1 MRGVVVSQNHPSL
14 PQKHPSF
21 AATAADITMGSDHQ
35 IAVRERGEVPG
46 VSGRGKDRGK
56 PRPATRPRG
65 HAEEALRASEE
76 RYGSVIAALAEGIV
90 FMDADGQ
97 LQASNVSAERI
108 LGLTAEQIGGR
119 TTFDP
124 RWRPIHEDGSPF
136 PGDTHPITVSLRTG
150 QPCSNVIMGV
160 HKPSGELTWISIN
173 SQPLFRRG
181 ERTPYAAVASF
192 FDVTERK
199 QAADAL
205 LATQARLRDVLASS
219 TAVVYATKV
228 TAEGYAPSWV
238 SENVTRVLGYDV
250 EEALHPVWWASH
262 LHPAD
267 RPRVLAELPTLL
279 TNGELTLEYRFQG
292 KRGTYRWVHD
302 EARLLR
308 DPAGL
313 PVEVFGAWLDITER
327 KQLEEQFHQ
336 AQKMEAVGRLAGGV
350 AHDFNNLLTA
360 ILGSADLVLDSL
372 TPGVPEREEVEE
384 IRKAAL
390 RAADLTR
397 QLLAFSR
404 QQVIAPT
411 VLNPNEVVANMDKL
425 LRRLLGEDVELRTAL
440 AADLAAVKADPSQLE
455 QVVLNLA
462 VNARDAMP
470 SGGKLTIE
478 TQNVELDEVYAR
490 GHISAQPGT
499 YVMLAVSDT
508 GVGMDAATQARI
520 FEPFFTTKERGKGT
534 GLGLA
539 TVYGIV
545 KQSGGWIWVYSE
557 PGHGTTFKI
566 YLPRVTEAAPPP
578 APSPAPSV
586 SVRGSETVLVVE
598 DEAMIRHLVQKV
610 LKANGYTVLVA
621 ASGRDA
627 EHVAAQ
633 HDGPIHLLVTDVV
646 MPGMNGRELAN
657 RLAAARAGIQV
668 LYLSGYT
675 DDAIVHHGVLE
686 PGVAFLQKPF
696 TPAVLGR
703 KVREV
708 LDSSAKRVDESAR

>member
-1 MRGVVVSQNHPSL
+1 VSSH
-14 PQKHPSF
+14 
-21 AATAADITMGSDHQ
+21 
-35 IAVRERGEVPG
+35 
-46 VSGRGKDRGK
+46 GKDRRK
-56 PRPATRPRG
+56 PRSAARTRRDTHSG
-65 HAEEALRASEE
+65 AEDALGTSEE
-76 RYGSVIAALAEGIV
+76 RYGSVVAALAEGIV
-90 FMDADGQ
+90 FMDVDGR

-108 LGLTAEQIGGR
+108 LGLTTEQIAGR

-124 RWRPIHEDGSPF
+124 RWRAIHENGSPF
-136 PGDTHPITVSLRTG
+136 PGDTHPIAMTLRTG
-150 QPCSNVIMGV
+150 QSYANVIMGV

-173 SQPLFRRG
+173 SQPLFRPG
-181 ERTPYAAVASF
+181 ARTPYAAVASF
-192 FDVTERK
+192 FDITERK
-199 QAADAL
+199 RVEDAL
-205 LATQARLRDVLASS
+205 RATQQRLRDVLASS
-219 TAVVYATKV
+219 TAVVYATKL
-228 TAEGYAPSWV
+228 APEGFAPSWV
-238 SENVTRVLGYDV
+238 SENVTRVLGFEV
-250 EEALHPVWWASH
+250 REALHPKWWVTH
-262 LHPAD
+262 VHPSD
-267 RPRVLAELPTLL
+267 RSRVLSEIPALL
-279 TNGELTLEYRFQG
+279 TKGALTLEYRFQG
-292 KRGTYRWVHD
+292 KNGTYRWIHD

-308 DPAGL
+308 DGAGL
-313 PVEVFGAWLDITER
+313 PLEVFGAWLDITER

-372 TPGVPEREEVEE
+372 QPGVPEREEVEE
-384 IRKAAL
+384 IRKAAV

-411 VLNPNEVVANMDKL
+411 VLNPNDVVANMDKL
-425 LRRLLGEDVELRTAL
+425 LRRLLGEDVELRAVL
-440 AADLAAVKADPSQLE
+440 ASDLASVKADPSQLE
-455 QVVLNLA
+455 QVLLNLA

-470 SGGKLTIE
+470 NGGKLTIE
-478 TQNVELDEVYAR
+478 TQNVELDQEYVR
-490 GHISAQPGT
+490 GHLSAQPGP
-499 YVMLAVSDT
+499 YVMFAVSDT

-520 FEPFFTTKERGKGT
+520 FEPFFTTKEKGKGT

-557 PGHGTTFKI
+557 PGQGTTFKV
-566 YLPRVTEAAPPP
+566 YLPRVAEAAAPA
-578 APSPAPSV
+578 APSPAPPV

-598 DEAMIRHLVQKV
+598 DDEMIRKLIHKV

-621 ASGRDA
+621 ASGGDA
-627 EHVAAQ
+627 ERVAGQ
-633 HDGPIHLLVTDVV
+633 HDGPIHLLMTDVV
-646 MPGMNGRELAN
+646 MPGLNGREVAR
-657 RLAAARAGIQV
+657 RLTAVRAGIRV

-696 TPAVLGR
+696 SPTVLGR

-708 LDSSAKRVDESAR
+708 LDSPAK

>member
-1 MRGVVVSQNHPSL
+1 
-14 PQKHPSF
+14 
-21 AATAADITMGSDHQ
+21 
-35 IAVRERGEVPG
+35 
-46 VSGRGKDRGK
+46 VSGQGENRRKRRSATGARSGTRRG
-56 PRPATRPRG
+56 
-65 HAEEALRASEE
+65 AEDALGASEE
-76 RYGSVIAALAEGIV
+76 RYGSVVAALAEGIV
-90 FMDADGQ
+90 FMDADGG

-108 LGLTAEQIGGR
+108 LGLTAEQIAGR

-124 RWRPIHEDGSPF
+124 RWQAIHENGSPF
-136 PGDTHPITVSLRTG
+136 PGETHPIVMTLRTG
-150 QPCSNVIMGV
+150 KPYANVIMGV

-181 ERTPYAAVASF
+181 VRKPYAAVASF
-192 FDVTERK
+192 FDITERK
-199 QAADAL
+199 RAEDAL
-205 LATQARLRDVLASS
+205 RATQARLRDVLASS
-219 TAVVYATKV
+219 TAVVYATRL
-228 TAEGYAPSWV
+228 TPEGFAPSWV
-238 SENVTRVLGYDV
+238 GENVTRVLGFEV
-250 EEALHPVWWASH
+250 REALHPKWWVHH

-267 RPRVLAELPTLL
+267 RSRVLTEIPALL
-279 TNGELTLEYRFQG
+279 TKGALTLEYRFQG
-292 KRGTYRWVHD
+292 KNGTYRWIHD

-308 DPAGL
+308 DAAGL
-313 PVEVFGAWLDITER
+313 PLEVFGAWLDITER

-372 TPGVPEREEVEE
+372 TAGVPEREEVEE
-384 IRKAAL
+384 IRKAAV

-411 VLNPNEVVANMDKL
+411 VLNPNGVVANMDKL
-425 LRRLLGEDVELRTAL
+425 LRRLLGEDVELRTVL
-440 AADLAAVKADPSQLE
+440 APDLAAVKADPSQLE
-455 QVVLNLA
+455 QIVLNLA

-470 SGGKLTIE
+470 NGGKLTIE
-478 TQNVELDEVYAR
+478 TQNVELDQEYVR
-490 GHISAQPGT
+490 GHLSAQPGP

-508 GVGMDAATQARI
+508 GVGMDAATQSRI
-520 FEPFFTTKERGKGT
+520 FEPFFTTKEQGKGT

-539 TVYGIV
+539 TTYGIV

-557 PGHGTTFKI
+557 PGHGTSFKI
-566 YLPRVTEAAPPP
+566 YLPRVAEAAAPA
-578 APSPAPSV
+578 APSPVPPL
-586 SVRGSETVLVVE
+586 SVRGSETVLLVE
-598 DEAMIRHLVQKV
+598 DDEMIRKLVQKV
-610 LKANGYTVLVA
+610 LKANGYAVLVA

-627 EHVAAQ
+627 ERVAEQ
-633 HDGPIHLLVTDVV
+633 HEGPIDLLMTDVV
-646 MPGMNGRELAN
+646 MPGLSGREVAR
-657 RLAAARAGIQV
+657 RLSAARTGIRV

-675 DDAIVHHGVLE
+675 DDAIVHHGVLD

-708 LDSSAKRVDESAR
+708 LDAK

>member
-1 MRGVVVSQNHPSL
+1 
-14 PQKHPSF
+14 
-21 AATAADITMGSDHQ
+21 
-35 IAVRERGEVPG
+35 
-46 VSGRGKDRGK
+46 VSGRGRDRRK
-56 PRPATRPRG
+56 PRSAARPPG
-65 HAEEALRASEE
+65 HAEEALGTSEE
-76 RYGSVIAALAEGIV
+76 TYRSVVAALAEGIV
-90 FMDADGQ
+90 FMDADGG
-97 LQASNVSAERI
+97 LRASNASAEQI

-124 RWRPIHEDGSPF
+124 RWRAIHEDGSPF

-150 QPCSNVIMGV
+150 QTCSNVIMGV
-160 HKPSGELTWISIN
+160 YKPTGELTWISIN

-192 FDVTERK
+192 FDVTVRK
-199 QAADAL
+199 QGEDAL
-205 LATQARLRDVLASS
+205 RATQARLREVLASS
-219 TAVVYATKV
+219 TAVVYATKLTV
-228 TAEGYAPSWV
+228 EGYAPSWV
-238 SENVTRVLGYDV
+238 SENVTRVFGYDV
-250 EEALHPVWWASH
+250 REALQPTWWASH
-262 LHPAD
+262 IHAAD
-267 RPRVLAELPTLL
+267 RARVLAEISTLL
-279 TNGELTLEYRFQG
+279 AKGELTVEYRFQG
-292 KRGTYRWVHD
+292 KNGTYRWVHD

-327 KQLEEQFHQ
+327 KELEQQFHQ

-360 ILGSADLVLDSL
+360 ILGSADLVLERL
-372 TPGVPEREEVEE
+372 PAGVPDRDEIEEV
-384 IRKAAL
+384 RKAAL

-411 VLNPNEVVANMDKL
+411 VLNPNQIVANMEKL
-425 LRRLLGEDVELRTAL
+425 LHRLLGEDVELRSVL

-470 SGGKLTIE
+470 NGGKLTIE
-478 TQNVELDEVYAR
+478 TQNVELDAAYVR
-490 GHISAQPGT
+490 GHLSAQPGP

-520 FEPFFTTKERGKGT
+520 FEPFFTTKAQGKGT

-557 PGHGTTFKI
+557 PGQGTSFKV
-566 YLPRVTEAAPPP
+566 YLPRVAEAAAP
-578 APSPAPSV
+578 APTSQAPPV
-586 SVRGSETVLVVE
+586 SVRGSETVLLVE
-598 DEAMIRHLVQKV
+598 DEEMIRNLVWKV

-621 ASGRDA
+621 GNGRDA
-627 EHVAAQ
+627 EHVAGR
-633 HDGPIHLLVTDVV
+633 HEGPIHLIVTDVV
-646 MPGMNGRELAN
+646 MPGMNGREVAQ
-657 RLAAARAGIQV
+657 RLAAARAGIKV

-708 LDSSAKRVDESAR
+708 LDSPAKR

>member
-1 MRGVVVSQNHPSL
+1 MN
-14 PQKHPSF
+14 
-21 AATAADITMGSDHQ
+21 
-35 IAVRERGEVPG
+35 
-46 VSGRGKDRGK
+46 
-56 PRPATRPRG
+56 
-65 HAEEALRASEE
+65 
-76 RYGSVIAALAEGIV
+76 
-90 FMDADGQ
+90 ADGG
-97 LQASNVSAERI
+97 LEASNLSAERI
-108 LGLTAEQIGGR
+108 LGLTAEQIAGR

-124 RWRPIHEDGSPF
+124 RWRAIHEDGSPF
-136 PGDTHPITVSLRTG
+136 PGDTHPIALTLETG
-150 QPCSNVIMGV
+150 QPYANVIMGV

-181 ERTPYAAVASF
+181 AAKPYAAVASF

-199 QAADAL
+199 KAEDAL
-205 LATQARLRDVLASS
+205 HATEARLRDVLASS
-219 TAVVYATKV
+219 TAIVYATRL
-228 TAEGYAPSWV
+228 APEGFAPSWV
-238 SENVTRVLGYDV
+238 SENVTRVLGFEV
-250 EEALHPVWWASH
+250 REALHPKWWVNH
-262 LHPAD
+262 VHPTD
-267 RPRVLAELPTLL
+267 RARVLSEIPALL
-279 TNGELTLEYRFQG
+279 NKGALTLEYRFQG
-292 KRGTYRWVHD
+292 KNGTYRWIHD

-308 DPAGL
+308 DAAGL
-313 PVEVFGAWLDITER
+313 PLEVFGAWLDITER

-360 ILGSADLVLDSL
+360 ILGSADLVLESL
-372 TPGVPEREEVEE
+372 KPGVAEREEVEE
-384 IRKAAL
+384 IRKAAV

-411 VLNPNEVVANMDKL
+411 VLNPNTVVADMDKL
-425 LRRLLGEDVELRTAL
+425 LRRLLGEDVALRTVL
-440 AADLAAVKADPSQLE
+440 ASDLGSVKADPNQLE
-455 QVVLNLA
+455 QVLLNLA

-470 SGGKLTIE
+470 NGGKLTIE
-478 TQNVELDEVYAR
+478 TQNVELDQEYVR
-490 GHISAQPGT
+490 GHLSAQPGS

-557 PGHGTTFKI
+557 PGQGTTFKV
-566 YLPRVTEAAPPP
+566 YLPRATEAAAAPL
-578 APSPAPSV
+578 APSPAPPV
-586 SVRGSETVLVVE
+586 SVRGSETILVVE
-598 DEAMIRHLVQKV
+598 DDEMIRNLVQKV

-621 ASGRDA
+621 GNGSDA
-627 EHVAAQ
+627 ERVAGA
-633 HDGPIHLLVTDVV
+633 HAGAIHLLMTDVV
-646 MPGMNGRELAN
+646 LPGPNGREVAR
-657 RLAAARAGIQV
+657 RLVAQRAGIRV
-668 LYLSGYT
+668 LFLSGYT

-696 TPAVLGR
+696 APAVLGR

-708 LDSSAKRVDESAR
+708 LDSPAK

>member
-1 MRGVVVSQNHPSL
+1 MSSP
-14 PQKHPSF
+14 
-21 AATAADITMGSDHQ
+21 
-35 IAVRERGEVPG
+35 
-46 VSGRGKDRGK
+46 GKDRRK
-56 PRPATRPRG
+56 PRSAARSPAP
-65 HAEEALRASEE
+65 AEEALRASEE
-76 RYGSVIAALAEGIV
+76 RYGSVVAALAEGIV
-90 FMDADGQ
+90 FMDADGG
-97 LQASNVSAERI
+97 LRASNASAERI

-124 RWRPIHEDGSPF
+124 RWRAIHEDGSPF

-150 QPCSNVIMGV
+150 RPCSNVIMGV

-173 SQPLFRRG
+173 SQPLFRPG
-181 ERTPYAAVASF
+181 APTPYAAVASF

-199 QAADAL
+199 QAEDAL
-205 LATQARLRDVLASS
+205 RATQARLRDVLASS
-219 TAVVYATKV
+219 TAVVYATKL

-250 EEALHPVWWASH
+250 PEALHPTWWASH
-262 LHPAD
+262 LHPSD
-267 RPRVLAELPTLL
+267 RARVLAELPTLL
-279 TNGELTLEYRFQG
+279 TKGELTLEYQFQG

-313 PVEVFGAWLDITER
+313 PIEVFGAWLDITER

-372 TPGVPEREEVEE
+372 TPGVPAREELEE

-411 VLNPNEVVANMDKL
+411 ALNPNEVVANMDKL
-425 LRRLLGEDVELRTAL
+425 LRRLLGEDVELRTRL
-440 AADLAAVKADPSQLE
+440 TPDLVTVKADPSQLE

-470 SGGKLTIE
+470 NGGKLTIE
-478 TQNVELDEVYAR
+478 TQNVELDAAYVR
-490 GHISAQPGT
+490 GHISAQPGP
-499 YVMLAVSDT
+499 YAMIAVSDT

-520 FEPFFTTKERGKGT
+520 FEPFFTTKEIGKGT

-557 PGHGTTFKI
+557 PGQGTTFKI
-566 YLPRVTEAAPPP
+566 YLPRVTEAVPPAAVTPAPP
-578 APSPAPSV
+578 A
-586 SVRGSETVLVVE
+586 SVRGSETILLVE
-598 DEAMIRHLVQKV
+598 DDEMIRNLVQKV
-610 LKANGYTVLVA
+610 L
-621 ASGRDA
+621 
-627 EHVAAQ
+627 
-633 HDGPIHLLVTDVV
+633 
-646 MPGMNGRELAN
+646 
-657 RLAAARAGIQV
+657 
-668 LYLSGYT
+668 
-675 DDAIVHHGVLE
+675 
-686 PGVAFLQKPF
+686 
-696 TPAVLGR
+696 
-703 KVREV
+703 
-708 LDSSAKRVDESAR
+708 